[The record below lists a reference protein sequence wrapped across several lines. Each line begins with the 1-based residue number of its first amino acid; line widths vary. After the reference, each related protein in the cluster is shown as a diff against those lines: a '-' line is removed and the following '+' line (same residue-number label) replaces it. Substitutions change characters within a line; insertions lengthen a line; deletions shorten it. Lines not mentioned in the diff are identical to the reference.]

1 MDREIDYNH
10 RDYDREHDCWYDE
23 FAHYYDSDDVD
34 VQYNGNDNDIHDE
47 VMASEYDNDDE
58 FIHKK
63 YFIGSYWYEIYED
76 DESIFIKAKT
86 IKLTTFYNF
95 SIRYIENHILYYIS
109 LYSNYYCNNAPIDI
123 IQTVMN
129 DDGTYNYISKTF
141 WIRIIQRKWRKIM
154 QEKKEY
160 DKKIKKQ
167 INSLSN
173 TFQLTTRMKN
183 PYKGLYGMN
192 M

>member
-10 RDYDREHDCWYDE
+10 RDYDRENDCWCDE
-23 FAHYYDSDDVD
+23 FAYNYDEDEFE
-34 VQYNGNDNDIHDE
+34 VQRHINDIHDE

-58 FIHKK
+58 FIHNK
-63 YFIGSYWYEIYED
+63 YFIGSYWHEMYED
-76 DESIFIKAKT
+76 DGNIIIRAKT

-95 SIRYIENHILYYIS
+95 SINYIEDHIIGYIS
-109 LYSNYYCNNAPIDI
+109 IYCNYYCNYAPIDI

-129 DDGTYNYISKTF
+129 DDGTYNYIAKTF
-141 WIRIIQRKWRKIM
+141 WIKIIQRKWKKIM

-160 DKKIKKQ
+160 DKKIKNQ

-183 PYKGLYGMN
+183 PYKGLHGMMN